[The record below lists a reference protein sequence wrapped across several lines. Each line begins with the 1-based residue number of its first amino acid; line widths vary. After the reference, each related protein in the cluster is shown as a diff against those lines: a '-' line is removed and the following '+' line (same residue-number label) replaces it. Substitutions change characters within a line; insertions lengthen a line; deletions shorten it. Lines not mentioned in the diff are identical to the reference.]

1 MDVRHFR
8 SPAELRRW
16 LTAHHARERELHVG
30 FWKKASGKGGITY
43 QEALDEALCVG
54 WIDGVRR
61 SIDEDSY
68 TIRFTPR
75 KLTSNWSAVN
85 VARVEELIAAGRM
98 RPAGL
103 EAFGRRDRSASNAYS
118 FEQAEVTLPRA
129 GQRAFRAN
137 ADAWTFWKAQPP
149 GYRKVATW
157 WVVSAKREETRRR
170 RLETLITHS
179 AKGERLPQ
187 LSPPRRAG
195 A

>member
-16 LTAHHARERELHVG
+16 LKAHHARERELHVG

-43 QEALDEALCVG
+43 PEALDEALCYG

-68 TIRFTPR
+68 TIRFSPR
-75 KLTSNWSAVN
+75 KPTSNWSAVN
-85 VARVEELIAAGRM
+85 IARVQELIASGRM
-98 RPAGL
+98 RQPGL
-103 EAFGRRDRSASNAYS
+103 EAFERRDRSRSNAYS
-118 FEQAEVTLPRA
+118 FEQADVALPRA
-129 GQRAFRAN
+129 DQRTLRAN
-137 ADAWTFWKAQPP
+137 AEAWSFWKAQPP

-170 RLETLITHS
+170 RLETLIACS

-187 LSPPRRAG
+187 ISAPRRTG
-195 A
+195 T